1 VGYYI
6 NPNFTPISE
15 INFSSLKSAGVTD
28 VYVLVTND
36 NYLSVLSQVK
46 TKADAVGIK
55 TNAWVYP
62 GFIYPSPVAHMELG
76 SCWTWKLIIC
86 LHIFHKFKP

>member
-15 INFSSLKSAGVTD
+15 INFSALKSAGVTD

-36 NYLSVLSQVK
+36 NYLSVLSR
-46 TKADAVGIK
+46 
-55 TNAWVYP
+55 
-62 GFIYPSPVAHMELG
+62 S
-76 SCWTWKLIIC
+76 KLR
-86 LHIFHKFKP
+86 LMLWE